1 MLHVCRDHNMLTELR
16 DYPVDAFNW
25 DAHAVGNMG
34 LAEGRAALGGRCVVG
49 GIAQK
54 DGLLGA
60 TPQQMRGEVI
70 GLRTA
75 MGGRGWMIGSDCTY
89 SPETDEALV
98 RSVRKT
104 VDEL

>member
-1 MLHVCRDHNMLTELR
+1 
-16 DYPVDAFNW
+16 
-25 DAHAVGNMG
+25 
-34 LAEGRAALGGRCVVG
+34 
-49 GIAQK
+49 
-54 DGLLGA
+54 
-60 TPQQMRGEVI
+60 
-70 GLRTA
+70 